1 MTSLLAKDLKPCI
14 FSSDIYMSAG
24 KNVDDEFTGILSRI
38 LQGDYNF
45 PYAEN
50 RGK

>member
-1 MTSLLAKDLKPCI
+1 
-14 FSSDIYMSAG
+14 MSAG
-24 KNVDDEFTGILSRI
+24 KNVEDEFTGILSRI

>member
-1 MTSLLAKDLKPCI
+1 
-14 FSSDIYMSAG
+14 MSAG
-24 KNVDDEFTGILSRI
+24 KNVDDELTGILSRI

-50 RGK
+50 TGK

>member
-1 MTSLLAKDLKPCI
+1 
-14 FSSDIYMSAG
+14 MSAG

-45 PYAEN
+45 PHANN
-50 RGK
+50 REK